1 MGAAGKTAAGGAGET
16 ADGSAA
22 FSGPRGYG
30 DRNAEGLYRWY
41 EFPPESRQEGVTWI
55 TIFEHWRLI
64 ETDMH
69 QVYGID
75 LGDRGLLRARTWRW
89 LKVRIAGLLDDPGTR
104 LFTTLFP
111 PRSPNIG

>member
-1 MGAAGKTAAGGAGET
+1 
-16 ADGSAA
+16 
-22 FSGPRGYG
+22 
-30 DRNAEGLYRWY
+30 
-41 EFPPESRQEGVTWI
+41 
-55 TIFEHWRLI
+55 LI